1 DLVAKPSI
9 MRPWSGV
16 IVAKRKV
23 TATTDAEEGK
33 GNGQEGAETISGYFR
48 RLFEE
53 NPNWLEERS
62 NQALLDRWLKD
73 HPGQTEVPDNIKNN
87 LSNVKSTLRK
97 TLRKKRGRPTK
108 TSQPVVA
115 IAVSAEVPSKSA
127 NRLETLEEQID
138 ECLV

>member
-1 DLVAKPSI
+1 MIATDPSFDQALHSFATCDPPFPVIESCIGSQPSI
-9 MRPWSGV
+9 IRPWSGV

-53 NPNWLEERS
+53 NPQWLEERS

-73 HPGQTEVPDNIKNN
+73 HPGETEVP
-87 LSNVKSTLRK
+87 
-97 TLRKKRGRPTK
+97 
-108 TSQPVVA
+108 
-115 IAVSAEVPSKSA
+115 E
-127 NRLETLEEQID
+127 
-138 ECLV
+138 